1 MTMQFHLA
9 EINTVVNS
17 LNFNTEKKKKKE
29 NKKILKLTE
38 YIKNNLHK
46 EVFKPKCSINQCY
59 QLNYF
64 IEKISTIKRNII
76 R

>member
-29 NKKILKLTE
+29 NKKNTKTD
-38 YIKNNLHK
+38 
-46 EVFKPKCSINQCY
+46 
-59 QLNYF
+59 
-64 IEKISTIKRNII
+64 
-76 R
+76 